1 MPNHEWLKP
10 LKEHAAKLQNELD
23 TINGV
28 LALYDKAEIPPPA
41 VSVPKVKK
49 AGKVKKE
56 KPAKHVEK
64 IRNRI
69 LPEHKNALRV
79 LIAKGR
85 SNDEIQ
91 GDGWEDHDRAHLH
104 RALRTEEGRGRG
116 RIRRTNADNKDP
128 RQRGPRQDRVP
139 NALHQ
144 RRRGENQ

>member
-85 SNDEIQ
+85 SNDEILKEMA
-91 GDGWEDHDRAHLH
+91 GKITIAHIYTARYELKK
-104 RALRTEEGRGRG
+104 EE
-116 RIRRTNADNKDP
+116 A
-128 RQRGPRQDRVP
+128 
-139 NALHQ
+139 AAA
-144 RRRGENQ
+144 